1 MLCKKS
7 SGAAICQSALLGFL
21 AIVVNY
27 IASVAE
33 TSRSLLWQRWSFK
46 NYVDQKGWSTKCYF
60 VTTFR
65 VKDVKI
71 MQVRRKHLESEW
83 ATGK

>member
-33 TSRSLLWQRWSFK
+33 TSRSLLWQRW
-46 NYVDQKGWSTKCYF
+46 VIQKL
-60 VTTFR
+60 R
-65 VKDVKI
+65 
-71 MQVRRKHLESEW
+71 
-83 ATGK
+83 

>member
-33 TSRSLLWQRWSFK
+33 TSRSLLLQRWVILK
-46 NYVDQKGWSTKCYF
+46 
-60 VTTFR
+60 TTL
-65 VKDVKI
+65 I
-71 MQVRRKHLESEW
+71 RRGGPQNVIL
-83 ATGK
+83 